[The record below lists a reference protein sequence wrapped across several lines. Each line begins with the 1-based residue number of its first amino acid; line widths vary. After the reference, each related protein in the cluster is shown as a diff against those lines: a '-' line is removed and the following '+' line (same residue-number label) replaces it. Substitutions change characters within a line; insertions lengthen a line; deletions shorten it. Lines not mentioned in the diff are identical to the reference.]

1 MQSVIPGIA
10 AIAPEMIELRQRIH
24 AHPELAFE
32 ETMTSDLV
40 AECLGAWGYQVHRG
54 IGRTGVVGVLR
65 AGDGPRRL
73 GLRADMDAL
82 PLIEATG
89 LPYASAHPG
98 KMHACGHDGHTAMLL
113 CAARHLAQTRQFSG
127 TLHLIFQPAEEGYAG
142 ARAMIEDGLFDR
154 FPCDAVFALHNLPG
168 IAAGDMA
175 FREGAMLAS
184 SDSVTITL
192 RGVGGHGA
200 FPHRARDPMPA
211 AGAIMVAL
219 QTIVG
224 RDVDPLQPA
233 VISVGSVLA
242 GNAFNIIPEQVQLKL
257 SVRALDSQ
265 VRELIEHRIK
275 ALVAG
280 QALSFGVDADIRY
293 ERGYPVL
300 SNDPAMTAFAI
311 EVAKSQLGGSRVD
324 TQFDPLMGSEDFAYM
339 LEQVPG
345 CYAYIGN
352 GIDRRGGCM
361 VHNPE
366 YDFNDDILGAGAS
379 YWVLLAQ
386 EWLKAAVV

>member
-1 MQSVIPGIA
+1 MPAVLPDIA
-10 AIAPEMIELRQRIH
+10 AIAPESIELRRRIH

-32 ETMTSDLV
+32 ETVTSDLV
-40 AECLGAWGYQVHRG
+40 AECLTAWGYEVHRG
-54 IGRTGVVGVLR
+54 LGGTGVVGVLR
-65 AGDGPRRL
+65 SGHGTRSV

-82 PLIEATG
+82 PLTEHTG
-89 LPYASAHPG
+89 LPYASVNAG

-113 CAARHLAQTRQFSG
+113 CAARHLAQTRAFSG
-127 TLHLIFQPAEEGYAG
+127 TLNLIFQPAEEGFGG
-142 ARAMIEDGLFDR
+142 AKAMMDDGLFDR
-154 FPCDAVFALHNLPG
+154 FPCDAVFALHNMPG

-175 FREGAMLAS
+175 FCVGPMAAS
-184 SDSVTITL
+184 SDNVTITL

-200 FPHRARDPMPA
+200 FPHRAHDPMPA

-224 RDVDPLQPA
+224 RDVDPLDAA
-233 VISVGSVLA
+233 VISVGSVHA
-242 GNAFNIIPEQVQLKL
+242 GEAFNIIPETVEMRL
-257 SVRALDSQ
+257 SVRTLDAT
-265 VRELIEHRIK
+265 VRQRVEQRIR

-280 QALSFGVDADIRY
+280 QAESFGLHAEIRY

-300 SNDPAMTAFAI
+300 VNEQQTTEFAI
-311 EVAKSQLGGSRVD
+311 GIARDLLGEAHVEAQSRPV
-324 TQFDPLMGSEDFAYM
+324 MGSEDFAYM

-352 GIDRRGGCM
+352 GIGSRGGCM

-366 YDFNDDILGAGAS
+366 YDFNDDILAIGAS
-379 YWVLLAQ
+379 FWVRLVQAWLAS
-386 EWLKAAVV
+386 